1 MRIDIYY
8 ISKHGDAILYISLC
22 VEYLVTTR
30 YLIEERGV
38 DPLITTNV
46 SMHIYI
52 YIYIYI
58 LYILIQLI
66 KICL

>member
-46 SMHIYI
+46 S
-52 YIYIYI
+52 IYI
-58 LYILIQLI
+58 LYMLIHLI
-66 KICL
+66 KISLCILNIRF